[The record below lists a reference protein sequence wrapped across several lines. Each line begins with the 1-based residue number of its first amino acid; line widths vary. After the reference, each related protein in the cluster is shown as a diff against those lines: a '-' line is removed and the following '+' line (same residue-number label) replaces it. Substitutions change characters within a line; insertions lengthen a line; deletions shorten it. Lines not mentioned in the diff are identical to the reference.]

1 MEQQVKDNPGL
12 VKRGGVVS
20 NVDRRAFEQHI
31 QRREAAKKQAQRV
44 EGLEAELAELKAVV
58 QTLLGNKKTVKK
70 ESQ

>member
-12 VKRGGVVS
+12 VKRGGVVC

-44 EGLEAELAELKAVV
+44 ETLEAELVELRAAV
-58 QTLLGNKKTVKK
+58 QQLLGKKKGGA
-70 ESQ
+70 